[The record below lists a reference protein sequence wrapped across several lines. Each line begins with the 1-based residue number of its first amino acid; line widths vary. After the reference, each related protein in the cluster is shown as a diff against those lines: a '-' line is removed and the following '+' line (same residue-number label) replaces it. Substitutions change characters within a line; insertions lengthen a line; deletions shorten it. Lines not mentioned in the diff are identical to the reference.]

1 MKLNN
6 KGFAISTVM
15 YMILIIAVLMI
26 AITLSLVSSRKLIL
40 DNARRETVKNIYN
53 YTNLNYKQ
61 VLGILKSEAITYG
74 TNNAVVEEEMKIKDF
89 QTSIDNDTLEFYE
102 LLEKDIKIEY
112 DAGTYNI
119 YIDGSLL

>member
-102 LLEKDIKIEY
+102 LLEKNIKIEY